1 MDSSIDRAR
10 DAFVDRMGQ
19 LGAEL
24 GLNASVGSIYALLYM
39 SDRPLS
45 LEEICR
51 SCGMS
56 KGNGS
61 VNLREMERWGAVRK
75 VPVRGDRRSFYEANL
90 DIVGVIRAQ
99 LKEGLERR
107 MGEAERALKGIETAL
122 EAVTAAAANDDNGA
136 VTVMKERLS
145 KVRETEAAV
154 KTLLDTFL

>member
-1 MDSSIDRAR
+1 MHSSVDRAR

-39 SDRPLS
+39 SDHPLS
-45 LEEICR
+45 LEEICQ

-61 VNLREMERWGAVRK
+61 VNLREMERWEAVRK

-90 DIVGVIRAQ
+90 DIVAIIQSR
-99 LKEGLERR
+99 LREGLERR
-107 MGEAERALKGIETAL
+107 MGEAERALEGIEKAL
-122 EAVTAAAANDDNGA
+122 EAATSAAKGDNGA
-136 VTVMKERLS
+136 VQIMRERLS
-145 KVRETEAAV
+145 KVRETEATV

>member
-1 MDSSIDRAR
+1 MNSSVDKAR

-24 GLNASVGSIYALLYM
+24 GLSASVGSIYALLYM

-56 KGNGS
+56 KGNSS

-75 VPVRGDRRSFYEANL
+75 VPVRSDRRSFYEANL
-90 DIVGVIRAQ
+90 DIVGVIRSQ
-99 LKEGLERR
+99 LREGLERR
-107 MGEAERALKGIETAL
+107 MGQAERALEGIETAL
-122 EAVTAAAANDDNGA
+122 GAVTAAATGDNNGA
-136 VTVMKERLS
+136 VKVMKERLS
-145 KVRETEAAV
+145 KVRETEATV
-154 KTLLDTFL
+154 KALLDTFL

>member
-1 MDSSIDRAR
+1 MNSSVQKAR

-24 GLNASVGSIYALLYM
+24 GLSASIGSIYALLYM
-39 SDRPLS
+39 SDHPLS

-61 VNLREMERWGAVRK
+61 VNLREMERWEAVRK
-75 VPVRGDRRSFYEANL
+75 VPVRSDRRSFYEANL
-90 DIVGVIRAQ
+90 DIVGIIQSR
-99 LKEGLERR
+99 LREGLERR
-107 MGEAERALKGIETAL
+107 MGEAERALEDIENTLESTTAKGDDGA
-122 EAVTAAAANDDNGA
+122 AVK
-136 VTVMKERLS
+136 VMKERLS

-154 KTLLDTFL
+154 KALLSTFL

>member
-1 MDSSIDRAR
+1 MNSPVDKAR
-10 DAFVDRMGQ
+10 NAFVDRMGQ

-39 SDRPLS
+39 SDHPLS
-45 LEEICR
+45 LEEICQ

-61 VNLREMERWGAVRK
+61 VNLREMERWEAVRK
-75 VPVRGDRRSFYEANL
+75 VRVRGDRRSFYEANL
-90 DIVGVIRAQ
+90 DILGIIRSR

-107 MGEAERALKGIETAL
+107 MGEAERALEGIEKAL
-122 EAVTAAAANDDNGA
+122 EAATTTKGDGKDA
-136 VTVMKERLS
+136 VKVMKERLS
-145 KVRETEAAV
+145 KVRETEAAM